1 MSYVTGKKRGWKRED
16 MVALQDK
23 KDKRSCG
30 FRGTDELY
38 TNDQLWTLLKKY
50 DLQKAL
56 MSASIG
62 KSDDRKSDGPAG
74 EQMLKKEGLVA
85 GHAYSLIQA
94 REVQGFKLLQL
105 RAYIFCKITLIAL
118 GFLFR
123 TSHFMSLF
131 AIILLSTYRQSLGN
145 VRPSCPSTALPSCH
159 MTLHHASLSSFFF
172 L

>member
-62 KSDDRKSDGPAG
+62 KSDDRKTDGPAG

-105 RAYIFCKITLIAL
+105 RMYIFCKITLIDCVGFFLSRLTLSVSFRYNYFVHRQAIL
-118 GFLFR
+118 GER
-123 TSHFMSLF
+123 TS
-131 AIILLSTYRQSLGN
+131 
-145 VRPSCPSTALPSCH
+145 
-159 MTLHHASLSSFFF
+159 
-172 L
+172 